1 MNKKI
6 NLTCP
11 NCKKIVEIDSKFKP
25 FCSKACKS
33 IDFLRW
39 ANEEVSIE
47 TFEDQDNDSVV
58 LFCSLRFLCSSNSF
72 GLIVCIFMLNS
83 ILTISSL
90 KDSIIAS
97 NK

>member
-1 MNKKI
+1 MNKKV

-11 NCKKIVEIDSKFKP
+11 GCKKIVEIDSKFKP

-47 TFEDQDNDSVV
+47 TFEDEEND
-58 LFCSLRFLCSSNSF
+58 
-72 GLIVCIFMLNS
+72 
-83 ILTISSL
+83 
-90 KDSIIAS
+90 
-97 NK
+97 

>member
-11 NCKKIVEIDSKFKP
+11 GCKKIVEIDSKFKP

-39 ANEEVSIE
+39 ANEEVAIE
-47 TFEDQDNDSVV
+47 TFENQDVV
-58 LFCSLRFLCSSNSF
+58 VIAQK
-72 GLIVCIFMLNS
+72 IVSKAENRYVDLNKV
-83 ILTISSL
+83 I
-90 KDSIIAS
+90 
-97 NK
+97 

>member
-1 MNKKI
+1 MSKKV

-25 FCSKACKS
+25 FCSKGCKS

-47 TFEDQDNDSVV
+47 TFEEPDQD
-58 LFCSLRFLCSSNSF
+58 
-72 GLIVCIFMLNS
+72 
-83 ILTISSL
+83 
-90 KDSIIAS
+90 
-97 NK
+97 

>member
-1 MNKKI
+1 MTKKI

-25 FCSKACKS
+25 FCSNACKS

-47 TFEDQDNDSVV
+47 TFENQDND
-58 LFCSLRFLCSSNSF
+58 
-72 GLIVCIFMLNS
+72 
-83 ILTISSL
+83 
-90 KDSIIAS
+90 
-97 NK
+97 